1 LGNSLFYLDPLKIF
15 SYTPVLLAL
24 SDYGVRHKRKIIGQ
38 NGLCPVRLAPV
49 FNLQKKIFIGRSF
62 MGRVAIIGVGQ
73 SAFVRGYPGSI
84 RELAFEGFKE
94 CMADAQVSVKEIDA
108 SVICSAPEYD
118 KQRSPAGVF
127 AEYLGLTP
135 QPTFYV
141 ETLCSS
147 SSTGV
152 KLAYSLI
159 KSGLHDVVVVLGFQ
173 KMSEISS
180 AESQE
185 RMGRGADIQWESP
198 FGTMMPAYYAM
209 YARAHM
215 KKYGTTPEDLALIRV
230 KASTYGQIN
239 EKAVYRKPVALD
251 MFSDPQ
257 SPMSGPVASPL
268 RVGDCC
274 ANADGSSCI
283 ILASEEKAKALSKK
297 PVWILGVGAASSP
310 VNMAGRA
317 LFTGLAVGEEAG
329 KQAYKMA
336 GVSPKDV
343 DVAEVHDC
351 FTIAEM
357 MAYENL
363 GFAKPGEGKDLI
375 KSKET
380 YKEGIIPVNVD
391 GGLLS
396 KGHPIGATGGSQIR
410 TIVLQLRGQAGD
422 MQVKNPE
429 IGLVHNIG
437 GVGLYG
443 NVTILGRS

>member
-1 LGNSLFYLDPLKIF
+1 MSK
-15 SYTPVLLAL
+15 
-24 SDYGVRHKRKIIGQ
+24 
-38 NGLCPVRLAPV
+38 
-49 FNLQKKIFIGRSF
+49 
-62 MGRVAIIGVGQ
+62 VAIIGVGQ
-73 SAFVRGYPGSI
+73 STFVRSYPGSI

-94 CMADAQVSVKEIDA
+94 AMQDAQIATTDIGA
-108 SVICSAPEYD
+108 SIICSAPEYD

-127 AEYLGLTP
+127 AEYLGLNP

-141 ETLCSS
+141 ESLCSS
-147 SSTGV
+147 SSMGV
-152 KLAYSLI
+152 RLAYSLV
-159 KSGLHDVVVVLGFQ
+159 KAGLHDVVAVIGFQ

-180 AESQE
+180 SESQE

-209 YARAHM
+209 YARGHM
-215 KKYGTTPEDLALIRV
+215 EKYGTSLDDLARIRV
-230 KASTYGQIN
+230 KAATYGQLN
-239 EKAVYRKPVALD
+239 DKAVYRKPVTFD
-251 MFSDPQ
+251 MFSDPENR
-257 SPMSGPVASPL
+257 MSGPVASPL

-283 ILASEEKAKALSKK
+283 IVAGEEKAKAFCKK
-297 PVWILGVGAASSP
+297 PVWIMGLGAATTT
-310 VNMAGRA
+310 VNLAGRD
-317 LFTGLAVGEEAG
+317 LFSGLTVAREAG
-329 KQAYKMA
+329 KQAYEMA
-336 GVSPKDV
+336 GVTAGDI

-357 MAYENL
+357 MAYEDL
-363 GFAKPGEGKDLI
+363 GFAAPGEGKELI

-380 YKEGIIPVNVD
+380 YKEGSIPVNVD

-410 TIVLQLRGQAGD
+410 TIVRQLRDEAGD
-422 MQVKNPE
+422 IQVDNPQ

-443 NVTILGRS
+443 NVTILGR

>member
-1 LGNSLFYLDPLKIF
+1 
-15 SYTPVLLAL
+15 
-24 SDYGVRHKRKIIGQ
+24 
-38 NGLCPVRLAPV
+38 
-49 FNLQKKIFIGRSF
+49 
-62 MGRVAIIGVGQ
+62 MGKVAIIGVGQ
-73 SAFVRGYPGSI
+73 SSFVRSYPGSI

-94 CMADAQVSVKEIDA
+94 SMKDAQIKTENIDA

-127 AEYLGLTP
+127 AEYLGLNP

-141 ETLCSS
+141 ESLCSS
-147 SSTGV
+147 SSMGL
-152 KLAYSLI
+152 KLAYSLV
-159 KSGLHDVVVVLGFQ
+159 KSGLHDVVAVIGFQ

-180 AESQE
+180 SESQE

-209 YARAHM
+209 YAKAHM
-215 KKYGTTPEDLALIRV
+215 EKYGTTLEDLALIRV
-230 KASTYGQIN
+230 KAATYGQLN
-239 EKAVYRKPVALD
+239 EKAVYRKPVTFE
-251 MFSDPQ
+251 MFSDPENR
-257 SPMSGPVASPL
+257 MAGPVASPL

-274 ANADGSSCI
+274 ANADGSSCVI
-283 ILASEEKAKALSKK
+283 VANEEKAKAFCKK
-297 PVWILGVGAASSP
+297 PIWILGLGAATTS
-310 VNMAGRA
+310 VNLAGRD
-317 LFTGLAVGEEAG
+317 LFTGLSAAQQAGE
-329 KQAYKMA
+329 QAYKMA
-336 GVSPKDV
+336 GVSPKDI

-363 GFAKPGEGKDLI
+363 GFAKPGEGKELI
-375 KSKET
+375 KGKET
-380 YKEGIIPVNVD
+380 YKEGSIPVNVD

-410 TIVLQLRGQAGD
+410 TIVLQLRDEAGD
-422 MQVKNPE
+422 IQVKNPE

-443 NVTILGRS
+443 NVTILGR

>member
-1 LGNSLFYLDPLKIF
+1 
-15 SYTPVLLAL
+15 
-24 SDYGVRHKRKIIGQ
+24 
-38 NGLCPVRLAPV
+38 
-49 FNLQKKIFIGRSF
+49 
-62 MGRVAIIGVGQ
+62 
-73 SAFVRGYPGSI
+73 
-84 RELAFEGFKE
+84 
-94 CMADAQVSVKEIDA
+94 
-108 SVICSAPEYD
+108 
-118 KQRSPAGVF
+118 
-127 AEYLGLTP
+127 
-135 QPTFYV
+135 
-141 ETLCSS
+141 
-147 SSTGV
+147 
-152 KLAYSLI
+152 
-159 KSGLHDVVVVLGFQ
+159 
-173 KMSEISS
+173 
-180 AESQE
+180 
-185 RMGRGADIQWESP
+185 
-198 FGTMMPAYYAM
+198 
-209 YARAHM
+209 
-215 KKYGTTPEDLALIRV
+215 
-230 KASTYGQIN
+230 
-239 EKAVYRKPVALD
+239 
-251 MFSDPQ
+251 
-257 SPMSGPVASPL
+257 
-268 RVGDCC
+268 
-274 ANADGSSCI
+274 
-283 ILASEEKAKALSKK
+283 
-297 PVWILGVGAASSP
+297 
-310 VNMAGRA
+310 MAGRA

>member
-1 LGNSLFYLDPLKIF
+1 
-15 SYTPVLLAL
+15 
-24 SDYGVRHKRKIIGQ
+24 
-38 NGLCPVRLAPV
+38 
-49 FNLQKKIFIGRSF
+49 
-62 MGRVAIIGVGQ
+62 MGKVAIIGVGQ
-73 SAFVRGYPGSI
+73 SKFVRSYPGSI
-84 RELAFEGFKE
+84 RELVFEGFKE
-94 CMADAQVSVKEIDA
+94 AMQNAQLNTKDIDA

-127 AEYLGLTP
+127 AEYLGLNP

-147 SSTGV
+147 SSTGLR
-152 KLAYSLI
+152 LAYSLV
-159 KSGLHDVVVVLGFQ
+159 KSGLHDTVAVIGFQ

-180 AESQE
+180 SESQE

-209 YARAHM
+209 YAKAHM
-215 KKYGTTPEDLALIRV
+215 EKYGTTLDDLALIRV
-230 KASTYGQIN
+230 KAATYGQLN
-239 EKAVYRKPVALD
+239 DRAVYRKPVTFE
-251 MFSDPQ
+251 MFSDPENR
-257 SPMSGPVASPL
+257 MAGPVASPL

-283 ILASEEKAKALSKK
+283 IVASEEKAKSVSQK
-297 PVWILGVGAASSP
+297 PVWILGLGAATTS
-310 VNMAGRA
+310 VNLAGRD
-317 LFTGLAVGEEAG
+317 LFTGLSVAEQAAQ
-329 KQAYKMA
+329 QAYKMA
-336 GVSPKDV
+336 GVGPKDI

-363 GFAKPGEGKDLI
+363 GFAKLGEGKELI
-375 KSKET
+375 RNKET
-380 YKEGIIPVNVD
+380 YQEGRIPVNVD

-410 TIVLQLRGQAGD
+410 TIVLQLRGEAGD
-422 MQVKNPE
+422 IQVKDPQ

-443 NVTILGRS
+443 NVTILGR

>member
-1 LGNSLFYLDPLKIF
+1 
-15 SYTPVLLAL
+15 
-24 SDYGVRHKRKIIGQ
+24 
-38 NGLCPVRLAPV
+38 
-49 FNLQKKIFIGRSF
+49 
-62 MGRVAIIGVGQ
+62 MGKVAIIGVGQ
-73 SAFVRGYPGSI
+73 SSFVRGYAGSI
-84 RELAFEGFKE
+84 RELAFEGFREAVK
-94 CMADAQVSVKEIDA
+94 DAGITSKDIGA
-108 SVICSAPEYD
+108 SIICSAPEYD

-127 AEYLGLTP
+127 AEYLGLVP
-135 QPTFYV
+135 QPTCYL
-141 ETLCSS
+141 ESLCSS
-147 SSTGV
+147 SSMG
-152 KLAYSLI
+152 LRMAYSLVA
-159 KSGLHDVVVVLGFQ
+159 SGLHDSVAVIGFQ

-209 YARAHM
+209 YAQAHM
-215 KKYGTTPEDLALIRV
+215 AKYGTRPEDLALIRV

-239 EKAVYRKPVALD
+239 EKAVYRKAVSLE
-251 MFSDPQ
+251 MFSDPG

-274 ANADGSSCI
+274 ANADGSSCVI
-283 ILASEEKAKALSKK
+283 VTNEEKARSLSKK
-297 PVWILGVGAASSP
+297 PVWILGLGAASAP
-310 VNMAGRA
+310 VNLAGRD
-317 LFTGLAVGEEAG
+317 LFTGLSVARQAAD
-329 KQAYKMA
+329 QAYKMA
-336 GVSPKDV
+336 GVTPKDI

-357 MAYENL
+357 MAYEDL
-363 GFAKPGEGKDLI
+363 GFAEAGQGKELI
-375 KSKET
+375 RAKET
-380 YKEGIIPVNVD
+380 YKEGRIPVNVD

-410 TIVLQLRGQAGD
+410 TIVLQLRGEAGT

-443 NVTILGRS
+443 NVSILGR

>member
-1 LGNSLFYLDPLKIF
+1 MAKVG
-15 SYTPVLLAL
+15 
-24 SDYGVRHKRKIIGQ
+24 
-38 NGLCPVRLAPV
+38 
-49 FNLQKKIFIGRSF
+49 
-62 MGRVAIIGVGQ
+62 IIGVGQ

-84 RELAFEGFKE
+84 RELAFDGFREAMK
-94 CMADAQVSVKEIDA
+94 DAQISAKDIDA
-108 SVICSAPEYD
+108 SIICSAPEYD

-127 AEYLGLTP
+127 AEYLGLIP
-135 QPTFYV
+135 QPTCYL
-141 ETLCSS
+141 ESLCSS
-147 SSTGV
+147 SSMG
-152 KLAYSLI
+152 LRFAYSLV
-159 KSGLHDVVVVLGFQ
+159 KSGLHDMVAVIGFQ

-215 KKYGTTPEDLALIRV
+215 EKYGTTPEDLALIRV
-230 KASTYGQIN
+230 KAATYGQIN
-239 EKAVYRKPVALD
+239 EKAVYRKPVTFE
-251 MFSDPQ
+251 MFSDPE
-257 SPMSGPVASPL
+257 SPMSNPVASPL

-274 ANADGSSCI
+274 ANADGSSCVI
-283 ILASEEKAKALSKK
+283 VASEEKARAFSKK
-297 PVWILGVGAASSP
+297 PVWILGLGAASTA
-310 VNMAGRA
+310 VNLAGRD
-317 LFTGLAVGEEAG
+317 LFTGLTVAQQAGE
-329 KQAYKMA
+329 QAYKMA
-336 GVSPKDV
+336 GITAKDI

-380 YKEGIIPVNVD
+380 YKEGSIPVNVD

-410 TIVLQLRGQAGD
+410 TIVLQLRGEAGD
-422 MQVKNPE
+422 MQVKDPE
-429 IGLVHNIG
+429 VGLIHNIG

-443 NVTILGRS
+443 NVSILGR

>member
-1 LGNSLFYLDPLKIF
+1 
-15 SYTPVLLAL
+15 
-24 SDYGVRHKRKIIGQ
+24 
-38 NGLCPVRLAPV
+38 
-49 FNLQKKIFIGRSF
+49 
-62 MGRVAIIGVGQ
+62 MGKVAIIGVGQ
-73 SAFVRGYPGSI
+73 STFVRSYPGSI
-84 RELAFEGFKE
+84 REMAFEGFKE
-94 CMADAQVSVKEIDA
+94 AMQDAQIATTDVGA

-127 AEYLGLTP
+127 AEYLGLNP

-141 ETLCSS
+141 ESLCSS
-147 SSTGV
+147 SSMGLR
-152 KLAYSLI
+152 LAYSLI
-159 KSGLHDVVVVLGFQ
+159 KSGLHDVVAVLGFQ

-180 AESQE
+180 SESQE

-209 YARAHM
+209 YARGHM
-215 KKYGTTPEDLALIRV
+215 EKYGTSPDDLARIRV
-230 KASTYGQIN
+230 KAATYGQLN
-239 EKAVYRKPVALD
+239 EKAVYRKPVTFD
-251 MFSDPQ
+251 MFSDPENR
-257 SPMSGPVASPL
+257 MSGPVASPL

-283 ILASEEKAKALSKK
+283 IVAGEEKAKTFSKK
-297 PVWILGVGAASSP
+297 PIWIMGLGAATTS
-310 VNMAGRA
+310 VNLAGRD
-317 LFTGLAVGEEAG
+317 LFSGLTVAQEAG

-336 GVSPKDV
+336 GVTAADI

-357 MAYENL
+357 MAYEDL
-363 GFAKPGEGKDLI
+363 GFAAAGQGKELI

-380 YKEGIIPVNVD
+380 YKEGSIPVNVD

-410 TIVLQLRGQAGD
+410 TIVLQLRDEAGD
-422 MQVKNPE
+422 IQVDNPQ

-443 NVTILGRS
+443 NVTILGR

>member
-1 LGNSLFYLDPLKIF
+1 
-15 SYTPVLLAL
+15 
-24 SDYGVRHKRKIIGQ
+24 
-38 NGLCPVRLAPV
+38 
-49 FNLQKKIFIGRSF
+49 
-62 MGRVAIIGVGQ
+62 MGKVAIIGVGQ
-73 SAFVRGYPGSI
+73 STFVRSYPGAI
-84 RELAFEGFKE
+84 RELVFEGFKDA
-94 CMADAQVSVKEIDA
+94 MQDAQLSTGDIDA

-127 AEYLGLTP
+127 AEYLGLNP

-147 SSTGV
+147 SSTGLR
-152 KLAYSLI
+152 LAYSLV
-159 KSGLHDVVVVLGFQ
+159 KSGLHDTVAVIGFQ

-180 AESQE
+180 SESQE

-209 YARAHM
+209 YAKAHM
-215 KKYGTTPEDLALIRV
+215 AKYGTTLDDLALIRV
-230 KASTYGQIN
+230 KAATYGQLN
-239 EKAVYRKPVALD
+239 DKAVYRKPVEFE
-251 MFSDPQ
+251 MFSDPENR
-257 SPMSGPVASPL
+257 MAGPVASPL

-274 ANADGSSCI
+274 ANADGSSCVI
-283 ILASEEKAKALSKK
+283 VASEEKAKSLSKK
-297 PVWILGVGAASSP
+297 PVWILGVGAATTS
-310 VNMAGRA
+310 VNLAGRD
-317 LFTGLAVGEEAG
+317 LFTGLTVAEQAAQ
-329 KQAYKMA
+329 QAYAMA
-336 GVSPKDV
+336 GVGPDDI

-363 GFAKPGEGKDLI
+363 GFAKPGEGKELI
-375 KSKET
+375 RAKET
-380 YKEGIIPVNVD
+380 YQEGRIPVNVD

-410 TIVLQLRGQAGD
+410 TIVLQLRDEAGD
-422 MQVKNPE
+422 IQVKDPQ

-443 NVTILGRS
+443 NVTILGR

>member
-1 LGNSLFYLDPLKIF
+1 
-15 SYTPVLLAL
+15 
-24 SDYGVRHKRKIIGQ
+24 
-38 NGLCPVRLAPV
+38 
-49 FNLQKKIFIGRSF
+49 

-84 RELAFEGFKE
+84 RELAYEGFKE
-94 CMADAQVSVKEIDA
+94 AMEDAKISTTDIDA
-108 SVICSAPEYD
+108 SIVCSAPEYD
-118 KQRSPAGVF
+118 RQRSPAGVI

-141 ETLCSS
+141 ESVCSS
-147 SSTGV
+147 SSTGLKV
-152 KLAYSLI
+152 AYSMI
-159 KSGLHDVVVVLGFQ
+159 KAGLHDVVCVVGFQ

-215 KKYGTTPEDLALIRV
+215 AKYGTTEEDLALIRI
-230 KASTYGQIN
+230 KASTYGQLN
-239 EKAVYRKPVALD
+239 EKAVYRKPVT
-251 MFSDPQ
+251 MEQIFDPER
-257 SPMSGPVASPL
+257 PPVATPL
-268 RVGDCC
+268 KVFDCC

-283 ILASEEKAKALSKK
+283 IVAGEEKARALCEK
-297 PVWILGVGAASSP
+297 PVWILGLGAASEP
-310 VNMAGRA
+310 VNMARRD
-317 LFTGLAVGEEAG
+317 LFTGLNVAIEAG
-329 KQAYKMA
+329 KQAYEMA
-336 GVSPKDV
+336 GVGPDDI

-363 GFAKPGEGKDLI
+363 GFARPGEGKELI
-375 KSKET
+375 GAKET
-380 YKEGIIPVNVD
+380 YREGKIPVNVD

-410 TIVLQLRGQAGD
+410 TVVLQLRGEAGP
-422 MQVKNPE
+422 MQVEDPE
-429 IGLVHNIG
+429 LGLVHNIG

>member
-1 LGNSLFYLDPLKIF
+1 MEK
-15 SYTPVLLAL
+15 
-24 SDYGVRHKRKIIGQ
+24 
-38 NGLCPVRLAPV
+38 
-49 FNLQKKIFIGRSF
+49 
-62 MGRVAIIGVGQ
+62 VAIIGVGQ
-73 SAFVRGYPGSI
+73 STFVRSYPGSI

-94 CMADAQVSVKEIDA
+94 SMQDAQLSTSDIDA

-127 AEYLGLTP
+127 AEYLGLNP

-147 SSTGV
+147 SSTGL
-152 KLAYSLI
+152 KLAYSLV
-159 KSGLHDVVVVLGFQ
+159 KSGLHDTVAVIGFQ

-180 AESQE
+180 SESQE

-209 YARAHM
+209 YAKAHM
-215 KKYGTTPEDLALIRV
+215 EKYGTTLDDLALIRV
-230 KASTYGQIN
+230 KAATYGQLN
-239 EKAVYRKPVALD
+239 ERAVYRKPVEFE
-251 MFSDPQ
+251 MFSDPENR
-257 SPMSGPVASPL
+257 MAGPVANPL

-283 ILASEEKAKALSKK
+283 IVASEEKAKSISKK
-297 PVWILGVGAASSP
+297 PVWILGVGAASTS
-310 VNMAGRA
+310 VNLAGRD
-317 LFTGLAVGEEAG
+317 LFTGLTVAQQAAQ
-329 KQAYKMA
+329 QAYEMA
-336 GVSPKDV
+336 GVGPQDI

-363 GFAKPGEGKDLI
+363 GFAKPGEGKELI
-375 KSKET
+375 RNKET
-380 YKEGIIPVNVD
+380 YQQGSIPVNVD

-396 KGHPIGATGGSQIR
+396 KGHPIGATGGSQVR
-410 TIVLQLRGQAGD
+410 TIVLQLRDEAGD
-422 MQVKNPE
+422 IQIKDPE

-443 NVTILGRS
+443 NVTILGR

>member
-1 LGNSLFYLDPLKIF
+1 
-15 SYTPVLLAL
+15 
-24 SDYGVRHKRKIIGQ
+24 
-38 NGLCPVRLAPV
+38 
-49 FNLQKKIFIGRSF
+49 

-94 CMADAQVSVKEIDA
+94 CMQDAQISTKDIDA
-108 SVICSAPEYD
+108 SIICSAPEYD

-135 QPTFYV
+135 QPTCYL

-147 SSTGV
+147 SSMG
-152 KLAYSLI
+152 LRFAYTLI
-159 KSGLHDVVVVLGFQ
+159 KSGLHDVVAVIGFQ

-185 RMGRGADIQWESP
+185 RMGRGADIQWEST

-215 KKYGTTPEDLALIRV
+215 AKYGTTSEDLALIRV
-230 KASTYGQIN
+230 KAATYGQIN
-239 EKAVYRKPVALD
+239 EKAVYRKPVTFE
-251 MFSDPQ
+251 MFYDPE
-257 SPMSGPVASPL
+257 SPISNPVSSPL

-274 ANADGSSCI
+274 ANADGSSCV
-283 ILASEEKAKALSKK
+283 ILASEKKAKAFCKK
-297 PVWILGVGAASSP
+297 PVWILGLGAASTS
-310 VNMAGRA
+310 VNMAGRDF
-317 LFTGLAVGEEAG
+317 FTGLTVSEQAGE
-329 KQAYKMA
+329 QAYKMA
-336 GVSPKDV
+336 GVTPKDI
-343 DVAEVHDC
+343 DVAEIHDC

-363 GFAKPGEGKDLI
+363 GFAKPGEGKELI

-380 YKEGIIPVNVD
+380 YKEGSIPVNVD

-410 TIVLQLRGQAGD
+410 TIVLQLRGEAGE
-422 MQVKNPE
+422 MQVKDPE
-429 IGLVHNIG
+429 IGLIHNIG

-443 NVTILGRS
+443 NVSILGR